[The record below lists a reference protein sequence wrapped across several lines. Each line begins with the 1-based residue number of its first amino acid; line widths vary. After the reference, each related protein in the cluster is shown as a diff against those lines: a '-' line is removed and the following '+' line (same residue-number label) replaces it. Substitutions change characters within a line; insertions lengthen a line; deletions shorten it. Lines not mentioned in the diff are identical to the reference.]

1 MTDDEKLLLNRIKDL
16 AEATYTQ
23 NRYSFSQFLTVEEQT
38 LIYSIRNEIK
48 HVDYDFFGGFE
59 TSERQIMR
67 FGSEESLGYDMPY
80 PIAILLIEPLMDKFS
95 DDLSHR
101 DFLGTLMGLG
111 LKRNVIGDI
120 VVKGKKAYVMCLDD
134 VKDYIMKEV
143 TRIKHTSVKIT
154 EVTSSVNDLERKCE
168 DFEVLVSSNR
178 FDAIVAAVCKLSR
191 SKAVELFQAQKVL
204 LNGRI
209 CESQSIS
216 LKPGNTFSIRG
227 YGKFIFD
234 GEGNH
239 TKKDRVYIKLQRYV

>member
-1 MTDDEKLLLNRIKDL
+1 MTEDEKLLLNRIKDL

-38 LIYSIRNEIK
+38 LIYSIRNELK

-59 TSERQIMR
+59 GSERQVMR
-67 FGSEESLGYDMPY
+67 FGSEDSLGYDMPY
-80 PIAILLIEPLMDKFS
+80 PIAVLLIEPLMDKFS
-95 DDLSHR
+95 EDLSHR

-120 VVKGKKAYVMCLDD
+120 VVKDKKAYVMCLED
-134 VKDYIMKEV
+134 VKEYIQKEI
-143 TRIKHTSVKIT
+143 TRIRHTSVKIS

-178 FDAIVAAVCKLSR
+178 FDAIVAAICKLSR
-191 SKAVELFQAQKVL
+191 GKSVELFQTGKVI
-204 LNGRI
+204 LNGKI

-216 LKPGNTFSIRG
+216 LKPGNIFSVRG

-239 TKKDRVYIKLQRYV
+239 TRKDRVYIKLKRYI

>member
-1 MTDDEKLLLNRIKDL
+1 MTEDEKLLLNRIKDL
-16 AEATYTQ
+16 ADATYNQ
-23 NRYSFSQFLTVEEQT
+23 SRYSFSQFLTVEEQT

-48 HVDYDFFGGFE
+48 HVHYDFFGGYE
-59 TSERQIMR
+59 TSERNVMR
-67 FGSEESLGYDMPY
+67 FGSVETLGYDMPY
-80 PIAILLIEPLMDKFS
+80 PISILLIEPLMDKFS
-95 DDLSHR
+95 EDLSHR
-101 DFLGTLMGLG
+101 DFLGTIMGLG

-120 VVKGKKAYVMCLDD
+120 VVKDKKAYVMCLED
-134 VKDYIMKEV
+134 VKDYIMKEI
-143 TRIKHTSVKIT
+143 TRIRHTSVKIT
-154 EVTSSVNDLERKCE
+154 ELTGEVNDLERKCE

-178 FDAIVAAVCKLSR
+178 FDAIVAAICKLSR

-227 YGKFIFD
+227 FGKFVFE

-239 TKKDRVYIKLQRYV
+239 TRKDRVYIKLQRYV